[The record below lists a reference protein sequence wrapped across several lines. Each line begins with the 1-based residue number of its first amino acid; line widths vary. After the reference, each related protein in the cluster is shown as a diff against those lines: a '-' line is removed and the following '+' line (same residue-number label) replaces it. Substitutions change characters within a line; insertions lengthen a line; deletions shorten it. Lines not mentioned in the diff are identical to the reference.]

1 MIMRTVKKIKM
12 VGFTKKIDWNSLV
25 KEELKGLTQQELA
38 ERCKVSQQSIS
49 NWKNRTRNPGI
60 YAKQELF
67 KLAQKKGIDLSKYEI
82 VSPKDA
88 IKRQLAKSQGKELV
102 RIFEL
107 YQKMSR
113 SSKIKLLKC
122 ANTLGK

>member
-1 MIMRTVKKIKM
+1 MRTVKKIKM